1 MSKPRR
7 ELSLTENVQLIRESS
22 GQSQRKLAE
31 KFGIGKTQV
40 QIDQANKYF
49 LRHFFFIKKNK
60 LN

>member
-7 ELSLTENVQLIRESS
+7 ELSLTEKVQLIKESS

-49 LRHFFFIKKNK
+49 LRHFFY
-60 LN
+60 